1 MFFLLRIDD
10 DAIVDNGEREF
21 GWQRNCE
28 CVRGR
33 EREREWQ
40 TAAPGIECVCDV
52 RVFERESARVRSR
65 DTCV

>member
-1 MFFLLRIDD
+1 MEKESL
-10 DAIVDNGEREF
+10 G
-21 GWQRNCE
+21 
-28 CVRGR
+28 GR
-33 EREREWQ
+33 ETVSVCEAGREREWQ